1 MRVFIVKPEDGLF
14 LKADGTWSG
23 VQEEAKVF
31 PDALSARK
39 FSKSHGLNHIN
50 VHRSGQKAF
59 AGQQRTAHKSYV
71 PRTIAQAR
79 GVFRV
84 RIVSDGNDKNAPVV
98 TLCWLPLPGQILE
111 QENGENFQVT
121 AIVAMG
127 DAESDVTLYIR
138 GFGPQA
144 LTSGDSQRLR

>member
-1 MRVFIVKPEDGLF
+1 M
-14 LKADGTWSG
+14 
-23 VQEEAKVF
+23 F

-39 FSKSHGLNHIN
+39 FSRSHGLNHIN
-50 VHRSGQKAF
+50 VHCAGEKAY
-59 AGQQRTAHKSYV
+59 GDWRRTARDRYV
-71 PRTIAQAR
+71 PRSIAQSR

-84 RIVSDGNDKNAPVV
+84 RIVRDGNDENARVV

-138 GFGPQA
+138 GFGPEA
-144 LTSGDSQRLR
+144 LTSGDFQSPA